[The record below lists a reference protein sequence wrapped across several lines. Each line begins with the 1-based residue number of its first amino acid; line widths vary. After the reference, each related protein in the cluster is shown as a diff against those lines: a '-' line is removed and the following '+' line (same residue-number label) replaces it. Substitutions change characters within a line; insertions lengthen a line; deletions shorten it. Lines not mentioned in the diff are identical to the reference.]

1 MVARTEIDYQ
11 RFVDRYAAHYPRF
24 SNKEF
29 ERRYSEIRKMM
40 ASKGLRCLII
50 YGDSIKSNRFQANVR
65 YVSNFVDE
73 VMSHVFFPLEGDPTH
88 WMDIR
93 PHIPN
98 ARAVSVIKDIRSRSK
113 GPLGRV
119 NMGGLIAER
128 IKEARLEN
136 GRIGIVGHTL
146 IPSMPHDVMQSLKEK
161 LPNAQFVTVTSE
173 YDAIQAV
180 HSDEEVKFMQKAA
193 QFTDLAAE
201 AMRKAIKPGV
211 TEAEVYGRTHAAYLV
226 KGGEFDFSL
235 IGSTSMSDPNMPY
248 PFPIPSN
255 RKIRAG
261 DIVETEISAG
271 YWGYEGQVCRTFS
284 VKKRPTREWQDL
296 FDLALEVYKDIQ
308 KVLKPGNTLKDV
320 AKISTKITEAGY
332 IAEAPV
338 IHGLSPGAGYGS
350 GYSVWVPDEG
360 IPEVPDKEF
369 KENLPIMIE
378 PNPCTK
384 DLKMGVFMGNANRV
398 TEYGGKSYQKFPLE
412 FIVTR

>member
-1 MVARTEIDYQ
+1 MSSRTEIDYQ
-11 RFVDRYAAHYPRF
+11 RFVDRYSAHYPRF
-24 SNKEF
+24 SEKEF

-40 ASKGLRCLII
+40 VSKGLGCLII

-73 VMSHVFFPLEGDPTH
+73 VMSHVFFPLEGEPTH

-98 ARAVSVIKDIRSRSK
+98 ARAVSIIKDIRCRSQ
-113 GPLGRV
+113 GPRGRV
-119 NMGGLIAER
+119 DMGSLLAER

-136 GRIGIVGHTL
+136 GKIGIVGHTL
-146 IPSMPHDVMQSLKEK
+146 IPMMPFDVMQSLKEK
-161 LPNAQFVTVTSE
+161 LPNAQFVIVTAE
-173 YDAIQAV
+173 YDAIQTL
-180 HSDEEVKFMQKAA
+180 HSLEEVKFMEKAA
-193 QFTDLAAE
+193 QLTDLAAV
-201 AMRKAIKPGV
+201 AMQKAIKPGV
-211 TEAEVYGRTHAAYLV
+211 TEAEVYGRTHAAYLIR
-226 KGGEFDFSL
+226 GGEFDFSL

-255 RKIRAG
+255 RRIKVG

-271 YWGYEGQVCRTFS
+271 YWGYEGQVCRTFA
-284 VKKRPTREWQDL
+284 VKKKPTKEWQDL
-296 FDLALEVYKDIQ
+296 FDLALEVYNDIQ

-360 IPEVPDKEF
+360 IPEVPNKEF

>member
-1 MVARTEIDYQ
+1 
-11 RFVDRYAAHYPRF
+11 
-24 SNKEF
+24 
-29 ERRYSEIRKMM
+29 
-40 ASKGLRCLII
+40 
-50 YGDSIKSNRFQANVR
+50 
-65 YVSNFVDE
+65 
-73 VMSHVFFPLEGDPTH
+73 
-88 WMDIR
+88 
-93 PHIPN
+93 
-98 ARAVSVIKDIRSRSK
+98 
-113 GPLGRV
+113 
-119 NMGGLIAER
+119 MGGLLAER

-136 GRIGIVGHTL
+136 GKIGIVGHTL
-146 IPSMPHDVMQSLKEK
+146 IPMMPFDVMQSLKEK
-161 LPNAQFVTVTSE
+161 LPNAQFVTVTAE
-173 YDAIQAV
+173 FDAIQAL
-180 HSDEEVKFMQKAA
+180 HSEEEVKFMEKAA
-193 QFTDLAAE
+193 QLTDLAAM
-201 AMRKAIKPGV
+201 AMQKAIKPGV
-211 TEAEVYGRTHAAYLV
+211 TEAEVYGRTHAAYLIR
-226 KGGEFDFSL
+226 GGEFDFSL

-255 RKIRAG
+255 RRIKVG

-271 YWGYEGQVCRTFS
+271 YWGYEGQVCRTFA
-284 VKKRPTREWQDL
+284 VKKKPTKEWQDL
-296 FDLALEVYKDIQ
+296 FDLALEVYNDIQ

-360 IPEVPDKEF
+360 IPEVPNKEF

-398 TEYGGKSYQKFPLE
+398 TEFGGKSYQKYPLK

>member
-1 MVARTEIDYQ
+1 
-11 RFVDRYAAHYPRF
+11 
-24 SNKEF
+24 
-29 ERRYSEIRKMM
+29 
-40 ASKGLRCLII
+40 
-50 YGDSIKSNRFQANVR
+50 
-65 YVSNFVDE
+65 
-73 VMSHVFFPLEGDPTH
+73 
-88 WMDIR
+88 
-93 PHIPN
+93 
-98 ARAVSVIKDIRSRSK
+98 
-113 GPLGRV
+113 
-119 NMGGLIAER
+119 MGGLLAER
-128 IKEARLEN
+128 IKDARLDT
-136 GRIGIVGHTL
+136 GKIGIVGHTL
-146 IPSMPHDVMQSLKEK
+146 IPSMPFDVMQSLMQK
-161 LPNAQFVTVTSE
+161 LPNAQFETVTSE
-173 YDAIQAV
+173 YDAIQSL
-180 HSDEEVKFMQKAA
+180 HSEEEVKFMQKAA
-193 QFTDLAAE
+193 ELTDIAALA
-201 AMRKAIKPGV
+201 MQKAIKPGV

-226 KGGEFDFSL
+226 RGGEFDFSL

-255 RKIRAG
+255 RRIKVG

-271 YWGYEGQVCRTFS
+271 YWGYEGQVCRTFA
-284 VKKRPTREWQDL
+284 VKKKPTKEWQDL

-360 IPEVPDKEF
+360 IPEVPNKEF

-398 TEYGGKSYQKFPLE
+398 TEFGGKSYQKYPLK